1 MVAEATSATS
11 DIAKTTFQALFSK
24 QARTSTHGIK
34 GLPLSDLCL
43 SLVKQMDV
51 VKRSSNF
58 ILKQLLMSNNVH
70 GRKMISVLR
79 ANESLKHETT
89 NLKQSHSTQRIQ
101 YEQIH
106 SELKNRLDAKDIQIQ
121 EMNKQL
127 EEKERIIGQFR
138 QMHSHA
144 AFEKENG
151 NGGDGTLGG
160 SRGYGPQPMASH
172 VHNPYTNRNNM
183 SSSASIASSTIASS
197 RMGSAGAGGGGG
209 GSGMDQ
215 PFKGFLAQQ
224 QAKQVAAQQQYMNRR
239 GPIPSSNSSIAS
251 NRMGMNGNNYGN
263 PGMSTGEIPHLHNQH
278 RLGSNNSIGSG
289 NSGTPKIRDYSQGSM
304 FNFQGSSGSTIR
316 SGGSGGG
323 GGRLNKRRKP
333 TETPASQQNMSPN
346 TAFTLNQGNYSAQRS
361 YQWRS

>member
-24 QARTSTHGIK
+24 QARTSTNGIK
-34 GLPLSDLCL
+34 GIPLTDLCF

-51 VKRSSNF
+51 MKKSSNF
-58 ILKQLLMSNNVH
+58 ILKQLLMSNNAQ
-70 GRKMISVLR
+70 GRKMVSVLR
-79 ANESLKHETT
+79 VNESLKHENT
-89 NLKQSHSTQRIQ
+89 NIKQSQSTQRIQ
-101 YEQIH
+101 YEQIQ
-106 SELKNRLDAKDIQIQ
+106 SELKNRLDVKEIQIQ

-127 EEKERIIGQFR
+127 EEKDRIIGQFR
-138 QMHSHA
+138 QMHNHA
-144 AFEKENG
+144 AFEKGNESNG
-151 NGGDGTLGG
+151 THETLGE
-160 SRGYGPQPMASH
+160 SRGYGQQTIATH
-172 VHNPYTNRNNM
+172 VQNPYTNRNNM

-197 RMGSAGAGGGGG
+197 RMESNGLGGGGGGGG

-224 QAKQVAAQQQYMNRR
+224 QAKQVAAQQQYMSRR

-251 NRMGMNGNNYGN
+251 SRVGINSNNYGN
-263 PGMSTGEIPHLHNQH
+263 SGGVTMMHHKH
-278 RLGSNNSIGSG
+278 RHGSNHSIGSG

-323 GGRLNKRRKP
+323 GGRLNKRRRP
-333 TETPASQQNMSPN
+333 AETPASQRNMSPN
-346 TAFTLNQGNYSAQRS
+346 TAFTLNQGSYSAQRN
-361 YQWRS
+361 YPWRS